1 LEELMATRKT
11 PSRKT
16 AEPSLPVEAHAEP
29 VEAIEAS
36 PPEQAEFVNHATVET
51 ADMSEESLPE
61 NDAEESASP
70 LPEKSAAEISEH
82 EPRFHFFII
91 DAGWKST
98 AAKVIRDNFAMIR
111 EFQNSDPLYVLSREQ
126 SIEMIRANPDLIGR
140 DPIILVH
147 DLQAQGGKGESGYH
161 GFRLC
166 LGLIKK
172 SDQALYA
179 MQEFLR
185 FVHSH
190 RRSPNIEKD
199 IKEKLHRKGM
209 EGAIEILRSGAE
221 EAMG

>member
-1 LEELMATRKT
+1 MATRKT

-16 AEPSLPVEAHAEP
+16 AEPSSLPVEAHAEP

-36 PPEQAEFVNHATVET
+36 PPAPAEAVNHATVET

-61 NDAEESASP
+61 NVAEPA
-70 LPEKSAAEISEH
+70 ISDH

-147 DLQAQGGKGESGYH
+147 DLHAQGGKGESGYH

-172 SDQALYA
+172 SDQALIA